1 MFKLTKRSVE
11 GLELQKKEY
20 LVWDREISGF
30 GVRVYPSGRKTYL
43 VQYRSSGR
51 TRRRTI
57 GQHGVLTAIEARDE
71 ARKLLGEVAKGG
83 DPSEER
89 QTRLKAPTVA
99 ALCDRFLDEYVA
111 EHCKPATARDYKSIV
126 RRCIKPHLGPRKVAD
141 ITRADIVNLHHTL
154 RETPYQANRSL
165 SVLSKMFNLAED
177 WGLRGDGTNPAR
189 RIKKFRE
196 EEKKRYLRD
205 NELARLGE
213 VLSESLEGGTESI
226 YTVSAIQL
234 LVLTGCRLSEILTLR
249 WEYVTPH
256 HLELPDSKTGKRRIP
271 LPSDAYEI
279 LMELPRDKNTPYVI
293 RGRRPDR
300 PMVNL
305 QKSWSRIRKQAG
317 IEDVRLHDL
326 RHTYASAAMRG
337 NVDPFK
343 LKEIMGHRNLQTT
356 LRYAHLDD
364 EDVRQNAEFI
374 ASRLAGSIRKN
385 KVTKVPLRIVG

>member
-11 GLELQKKEY
+11 GLGLQEKEY
-20 LVWDREISGF
+20 LIWDREISGF

-89 QTRLKAPTVA
+89 QSRLKAPTVA
-99 ALCDRFLDEYVA
+99 ALCDRFLCEYVA
-111 EHCKPATARDYKSIV
+111 EHCKPVTARDYKSIV

-141 ITRADIVNLHHTL
+141 ITRADIVNFHHTL

-177 WGLRGDGTNPAR
+177 WGLRSDGTNPAR

-205 NELARLGE
+205 NELIRLGE
-213 VLSESLEGGTESI
+213 VLSESLEGGTESV

-249 WEYVTPH
+249 WDYVTPH
-256 HLELPDSKTGKRRIP
+256 HLELPDSKTGKRRVP

-279 LMELPRDKNTPYVI
+279 LMELPRGENNPYVI
-293 RGRRPDR
+293 QGRCKGR
-300 PMVNL
+300 PMINL
-305 QKSWSRIRKQAG
+305 QKSWSRIREQAG
-317 IEDVRLHDL
+317 LEDVRIHDL

-364 EDVRQNAEFI
+364 EDIRQNAEFI

-385 KVTKVPLRIVG
+385 KVTRLPLRIVS

>member
-11 GLELQKKEY
+11 GLELQEKEY

-30 GVRVYPSGRKTYL
+30 GVRIYPSGRKTYL
-43 VQYRSSGR
+43 VQYRASGR

-83 DPSEER
+83 DPSEDR
-89 QTRLKAPTVA
+89 QSRLKAPTVA
-99 ALCDRFLDEYVA
+99 ALSERFLIEYVA
-111 EHCKPATARDYKSIV
+111 EHCKPMTARDYKSIV
-126 RRCIKPHLGPRKVAD
+126 RRCINPHLGPRKVAD
-141 ITRADIVNLHHTL
+141 ITRADIVNLHHAL

-177 WGLRGDGTNPAR
+177 WGLRTGGTNPAR

-205 NELARLGE
+205 NELIRLGE

-226 YTVSAIQL
+226 YSVSAIQL

-279 LMELPRDKNTPYVI
+279 LMELPRHESTPYVI

-305 QKSWSRIRKQAG
+305 QKSWTRIRKQAG

-374 ASRLAGSIRKN
+374 ASRLAGSIRRK
-385 KVTKVPLRIVG
+385 KVVNVPFRIVG